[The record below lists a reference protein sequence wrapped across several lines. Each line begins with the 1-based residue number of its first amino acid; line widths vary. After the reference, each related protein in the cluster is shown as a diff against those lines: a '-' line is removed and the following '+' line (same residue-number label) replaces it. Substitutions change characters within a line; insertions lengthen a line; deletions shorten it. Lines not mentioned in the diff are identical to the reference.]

1 MRIKLNIQRFANSG
15 QCVTSTNS
23 DGSYFYVNWQQASQ
37 DIANNKT
44 TINYQYGVYCGVRY
58 YSNAVRIDYVNINGT
73 EVKGSQTYSNF
84 TRGSHELGSGSMEIS
99 HNQDGTKTFNIN
111 LSGWTWGTTTV
122 TGSKDFALN
131 NIPRYAV
138 ITQNMSSETETS
150 ITMNWSTDSI
160 VDYIWYS
167 TDNGAN
173 YTAIGSTNGKSGSY
187 TITGLTP
194 DTTYQIKT
202 KARRKDSQLSS
213 ESAVSPIAT
222 YDYPKL
228 GGASQYTIGVSN
240 YIALAINNP
249 LNKEVTVSII
259 AADNRVIKS
268 VTGQIGS
275 YMMDFNSTEIDNWY
289 YSIPNSPSGTYSV
302 KVETPNSTKT
312 SVGNTYQI
320 SKELCA
326 PLFDDFT
333 LADVD
338 EDTRA
343 LTDNNRYQI
352 VGYSDMA
359 AIIYPADKGVAQ
371 KGATMSKYRFAI
383 GDSTPVDIPYSENLE
398 VSEIIDNAPAGTFKV
413 WAVDSRDNATLVTK
427 VPERVIQYTNIQKS
441 SITATRQNDVGE
453 TVTLSFSGTFW
464 NDKFGATGA
473 VDNSI
478 TNVRY
483 RYKKTTEDWGST
495 WNGQTSIVP
504 TTTQGSNIYSFNGS
518 VKGDTNAGFEVAYSY
533 NIEVEVS
540 DELSKTT
547 FSVTLGSGTP
557 NMAIAEGGVS
567 INSQY
572 DDSLNDGLQ
581 VTGSLYLNGKPVG
594 SIPQQ
599 DTAPSNPEEDDLWID
614 TDDAGFQ
621 LQVDSAVST
630 TSTNPIENQAITNYV
645 SNVKLKTAPSMI
657 DSGWMKICNI
667 KFNQHNQGEFVYLK
681 IFIGDGNNGETNQN
695 AFIDFTGQL
704 GWTGAYNGR
713 MGCNADL
720 HPQSTSFN
728 TSNVFMKVIANS
740 NIDYDIWLK
749 TTSYYNRPNFLAY
762 GSNQTTI
769 IPSFDKQSY
778 EPSGIA
784 CNLYMTTY

>member
-1 MRIKLNIQRFANSG
+1 MASWTQTMSG
-15 QCVTSTNS
+15 RSNYQITLTVYETSYSITDNTS
-23 DGSYFYVNWQQASQ
+23 NVHYKIEATKTSGSGFW
-37 DIANNKT
+37 ANNVT
-44 TINYQYGVYCGVRY
+44 NPVV
-58 YSNAVRIDYVNINGT
+58 VVING
-73 EVKGSQTYSNF
+73 QTVIDKKVSYDFRNATPKTLNF
-84 TRGSHELGSGSMEIS
+84 GEGDLTGIL
-99 HNQDGTKTFNIN
+99 HNGDGTKSILCSASFTDKENDLGSATISN
-111 LSGWTWGTTTV
+111 KSLALTT
-122 TGSKDFALN
+122 
-131 NIPRYAV
+131 IPRYAV
-138 ITQNMSSETETS
+138 ITQSMADETETS
-150 ITMNWSTDSI
+150 ITMNWSTDSV

-173 YTAIGSTNGKSGSY
+173 YTAVGSTNGKSGSY

-213 ESAVSPIAT
+213 ESAASPITT

-504 TTTQGSNIYSFNGS
+504 TTTQGSNIYSFSGS
-518 VKGDTNAGFEVAYSY
+518 IKGDTNAGFEVAYSY

-581 VTGSLYLNGKPVG
+581 VTGSIYLNGEEIG
-594 SIPQQ
+594 NLNIPQQ

-614 TDDAGFQ
+614 TDDMTYQ
-621 LQVDSAVST
+621 LQIDSAVST
-630 TSTNPIENQAITNYV
+630 TSSNPIENQAITNYV
-645 SNVKLKTAPSMI
+645 NNISVGSLTKAGNYITTVDNNLVIKNGRIVQIQFRGYVNTTIPNNVNFLNIPYRPVAGTSNEV
-657 DSGWMKICNI
+657 
-667 KFNQHNQGEFVYLK
+667 
-681 IFIGDGNNGETNQN
+681 FIGVGGEYDCNGGMKWCYVGDDGLRCGGIN
-695 AFIDFTGQL
+695 AGNWVHINFTYITRQ
-704 GWTGAYNGR
+704 
-713 MGCNADL
+713 
-720 HPQSTSFN
+720 
-728 TSNVFMKVIANS
+728 
-740 NIDYDIWLK
+740 
-749 TTSYYNRPNFLAY
+749 
-762 GSNQTTI
+762 
-769 IPSFDKQSY
+769 
-778 EPSGIA
+778 
-784 CNLYMTTY
+784 